1 MSECATGSASASFAL
16 EFDRKHWQSQW
27 HTLQWDDLSL
37 LQLFMTRNTAL
48 SPVII
53 CNLLISLWLVARS
66 LKRLRQT
73 TLPTAAW
80 CAITGLMLAVVA
92 QSIELIDPA
101 QSTGWVDLGWYFAA
115 VVLLCPGIAVLGAR
129 RPGASAWAF
138 FVLLPLVLVLMW
150 PAVASFQVARPADSI
165 EIEVPALVGF
175 GLVLVM
181 SGGNYFGTRY
191 TMPTFYYAAAIVLLV
206 VPMSVA
212 APDFF
217 PERSMARFMASLG
230 FLLAIGEASSR
241 SNAAPNDEISR
252 FDVLWFDFMDSFGMV
267 WAKRVMDRVNE
278 SARHEKWAMHLELH
292 GFVPIAEPP
301 SADELLRT
309 DERIE
314 HTFRWL
320 MKRFVDPEWIDA
332 RLQEPTAGQA
342 PSDEVQHPPA
352 TEER

>member
-1 MSECATGSASASFAL
+1 MSV
-16 EFDRKHWQSQW
+16 
-27 HTLQWDDLSL
+27 
-37 LQLFMTRNTAL
+37 
-48 SPVII
+48 VII
-53 CNLLISLWLVARS
+53 ANLLISLWVVACS

-73 TLPTAAW
+73 TLPTATW
-80 CAITGLMLAVVA
+80 CAIGGLVIAIVA
-92 QSIELIDPA
+92 QSIELINPEQA
-101 QSTGWVDLGWYFAA
+101 NGWVDLGWYFAA

-150 PAVASFQVARPADSI
+150 PAVASFQVARPAEPI
-165 EIEVPALVGF
+165 ELEVPALVGF
-175 GLVLVM
+175 GLVLIM

-191 TMPTFYYAAAIVLLV
+191 TMSTFYYAVAIVLLV

-217 PERSMARFMASLG
+217 PERSTSRFIASLG
-230 FLLAIGEASSR
+230 FLLAISETNRR
-241 SNAAPNDEISR
+241 SKAEPDEEIRR

-292 GFVPIAEPP
+292 GFVPIAESP
-301 SADELLRT
+301 SADELVRT
-309 DERIE
+309 EERIE

-320 MKRFVDPEWIDA
+320 LKRFVNPEWIDA
-332 RLQEPTAGQA
+332 RLRAPTVGQA
-342 PSDEVQHPPA
+342 RPDEIQDSPMV
-352 TEER
+352 EET

>member
-1 MSECATGSASASFAL
+1 MSV
-16 EFDRKHWQSQW
+16 
-27 HTLQWDDLSL
+27 
-37 LQLFMTRNTAL
+37 
-48 SPVII
+48 VII
-53 CNLLISLWLVARS
+53 ANLLILLWVVARS

-73 TLPTAAW
+73 TLPTATC
-80 CAITGLMLAVVA
+80 CAIGGLVVAIVA
-92 QSIELIDPA
+92 QSIELIDPEQA
-101 QSTGWVDLGWYFAA
+101 NGWVDLGWYFAA

-150 PAVASFQVARPADSI
+150 PAVASFQVARPVDSI
-165 EIEVPALVGF
+165 EIEVPALVGL
-175 GLVLVM
+175 GLVLIM

-191 TMPTFYYAAAIVLLV
+191 TMSTFYYAVSIVLLV

-212 APDFF
+212 SPDFF
-217 PERSMARFMASLG
+217 PERSTARFIASLG
-230 FLLAIGEASSR
+230 FLLAISETNRR
-241 SNAAPNDEISR
+241 SKAEPDDEISR

-292 GFVPIAEPP
+292 GFVPVAEAPVADSP

-309 DERIE
+309 EERIE

-320 MKRFVDPEWIDA
+320 LKRFVDPEWIDA
-332 RLQEPTAGQA
+332 RLRVPTAGQA
-342 PSDEVQHPPA
+342 LPDER
-352 TEER
+352 TSSEEN